1 MWAFGGIVGDDVGA
15 KSKKMYEGVMRNITK
30 PKMPEGGSVMD

>member
-1 MWAFGGIVGDDVGA
+1 
-15 KSKKMYEGVMRNITK
+15 MRNITK